1 MEVADVLVGLNLDLE
16 KIDQPLPEIFSKTLN
31 IIETFASRI
40 ALLNEENQKLRNEI
54 NILKGEQGKPDI
66 RKQTAPPKDISS
78 ESERAPRNKS
88 KKRRVKKKGVI
99 LADRT
104 ERCIILKADL
114 PADVQFKG
122 LTSVIV
128 QDIKICTNN
137 VEFQKEVYYSPS
149 LNKTFIAPN
158 PPGYEGEFG
167 PAIKALI
174 LDMHHKAQATESSIG
189 AFLENHGVH
198 ISLSTVSRILTGNL
212 GDFHAEKEA
221 IVSAGLGTGYQQM
234 DDTSARIKGLNHY
247 THILC
252 NSFYTAY
259 FTRRHKDR
267 LTILEILA
275 QGEMRF
281 HFNEIA
287 YGLMEEM
294 GLSVK
299 RLQALRLKNPAS
311 SMNREEVEDLLT
323 ACFPNPQNR
332 KGYYA
337 RSQRIIRE
345 ASAIAAYQAL
355 PHAVSI
361 LLADDAPQF
370 KSITEFLGLCWVHDG
385 RHYKKL
391 DPVLVTHKNI
401 LAGFQNMYW
410 EYYRKLLAYKAAP
423 DINQAALLQAEFK
436 RLFETRTGYEELD
449 NRIAKT
455 KLKEASLLLVLYH
468 PELPLHNNASELGAR
483 KQARYRDISLHTMSR
498 AGTDAK
504 DTFMT
509 IVETAKKLAVNTYDY
524 FYDRLT
530 KKYKM
535 NSLANAI
542 KEKFQHVDFT
552 YHSTA

>member
-40 ALLNEENQKLRNEI
+40 AVLNEENQKLRNEI
-54 NILKGEQGKPDI
+54 NILKGEQGKPYV
-66 RKQTAPPKDISS
+66 RKQTVPPKDISS

-88 KKRRVKKKGVI
+88 KKRRAKKKGVI
-99 LADRT
+99 LVDRT
-104 ERCIILKADL
+104 ERCSISKTDL

-149 LNKTFIAPN
+149 LKKTFIAPN

-174 LDMHHKAQATESSIG
+174 LDMHHKALVTESSIG
-189 AFLENHGVH
+189 AFLENHGAH

-221 IVSAGLGTGYQQM
+221 IVSAGLGAGYQQM

-275 QGEMRF
+275 QGEMCF

-299 RLQALRLKNPAS
+299 RLQALRLNNPAP
-311 SMNREEVEDLLT
+311 SMNREEVEDLLA
-323 ACFPNPQNR
+323 ACFPNPENKR
-332 KGYYA
+332 GHYA
-337 RSQRIIRE
+337 SSQRIIRE
-345 ASAIAAYQAL
+345 ASAIAAYQSL
-355 PHAVSI
+355 PHAVKI

-370 KSITEFLGLCWVHDG
+370 KSITELLGLCWVHDG

-391 DPVLVTHKNI
+391 NPVLVTHKNI
-401 LAGFQNMYW
+401 LASFQNMYW

-423 DINQAALLQAEFK
+423 DINQADLLKAEFK
-436 RLFETRTGYEELD
+436 CLFETRTGYEELD

-535 NSLANAI
+535 NSLANTI
-542 KEKFQHVDFT
+542 KEKFQRADFT
-552 YHSTA
+552 YYSTA

>member
-1 MEVADVLVGLNLDLE
+1 MEVDAAIIDLNLDLE
-16 KIDQPLPEIFSKTLN
+16 KIEQPSAETLSKTLN
-31 IIETFASRI
+31 IIEDLASEN
-40 ALLNEENQKLRNEI
+40 ALLRKEVQTLKDEI
-54 NILKGEQGKPDI
+54 SSLKGEQGKPDV
-66 RKQTAPPKDISS
+66 RKQTEPPKDISS
-78 ESERAPRNKS
+78 ESERTPRNKS
-88 KKRRVKKKGVI
+88 KKRRAKKKGII

-104 ERCIILKADL
+104 ERCSISKADL

-167 PAIKALI
+167 PVIKALV
-174 LDMHHKAQATESSIG
+174 LDMHHKAQVTESSIG

-221 IVSAGLGTGYQQM
+221 IVSAGLDTGYQQM
-234 DDTSARIKGLNHY
+234 DDTSARIKGQNHY

-252 NSFYTAY
+252 NLFYTAY

-267 LTILEILA
+267 LTLLEILT

-299 RLQALRLKNPAS
+299 KLYLLRLKNPAP
-311 SMNREEVEDLLT
+311 SMNREELEDLLA
-323 ACFPNPQNR
+323 ACFPNPEN
-332 KGYYA
+332 KAGYYA
-337 RSQRIIRE
+337 TSQRIIRE
-345 ASAIAAYQAL
+345 ASAIAAYQSL
-355 PHAVSI
+355 PHAVKI

-370 KSITEFLGLCWVHDG
+370 KSITEFLALCWVHDG

-391 DPVLVTHKNI
+391 NPVLVTHKNI
-401 LAGFQNMYW
+401 LAGFQDMYW
-410 EYYRKLLAYKAAP
+410 EYYRKLLTYKAAP
-423 DINQAALLQAEFK
+423 DVNQAALLQAEFK
-436 RLFETRTGYEELD
+436 HLFETRTGYEELD

-535 NSLANAI
+535 TSLASII
-542 KEKFQHVDFT
+542 KERFQNVDFT
-552 YHSTA
+552 YYSTA